1 MRRARNGSQRSR
13 LGPHI
18 VPYSM
23 VRSAQVEG
31 AAPAAAGDQEPI
43 VRTPR
48 PAVSTFSPT
57 AAHLRKA
64 QVPLGPGSLSS
75 GSSSKGTRQL
85 IIHSPR
91 RSIPSV
97 LEEIQAA
104 HAFISTGVPSKRSK
118 LQQDTSNEK
127 EQRRTGLRTAAG
139 RKVQF
144 LSVFSPKC
152 MPNRFGIR
160 REAHQ
165 NVSPACADQ
174 CPECQ
179 AYPTR
184 IDSR

>member
-1 MRRARNGSQRSR
+1 LLRAYFRAVLEEGASIGVRGKLRGLSHGERCRPNAQGLGPMRRAPNGSQRSR

-23 VRSAQVEG
+23 VRSAQGEG

-57 AAHLRKA
+57 AAHVRKA

-97 LEEIQAA
+97 PEEIQAA
-104 HAFISTGVPSKRSK
+104 HAFIATGVSSKRSK
-118 LQQDTSNEK
+118 LQQDTSNE
-127 EQRRTGLRTAAG
+127 
-139 RKVQF
+139 
-144 LSVFSPKC
+144 
-152 MPNRFGIR
+152 
-160 REAHQ
+160 
-165 NVSPACADQ
+165 
-174 CPECQ
+174 
-179 AYPTR
+179 
-184 IDSR
+184 